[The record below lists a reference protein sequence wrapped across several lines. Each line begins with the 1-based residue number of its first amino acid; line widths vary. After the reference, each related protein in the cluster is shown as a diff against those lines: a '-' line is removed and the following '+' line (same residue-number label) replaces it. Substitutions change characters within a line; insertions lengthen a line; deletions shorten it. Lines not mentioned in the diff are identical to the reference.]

1 MKLSRGI
8 KLEWSICFDMVMVV
22 CHMHAFQ
29 RKSFVPIRDLPTFG
43 YISEISKKLF
53 AQCKKVL
60 TYDNSFGFVWLVH
73 FVLCLFLSFALTLWK
88 YSVNFENILWKIIL

>member
-29 RKSFVPIRDLPTFG
+29 RKSFIPMRDLPTFG
-43 YISEISKKLF
+43 YMSDMSKKLF
-53 AQCKKVL
+53 AQCEKVL
-60 TYDNSFGFVWLVH
+60 SCDNKFGFVCLVY
-73 FVLCLFLSFALTLWK
+73 FVLRLFL
-88 YSVNFENILWKIIL
+88 